1 MSSFPSATKPP
12 QEGSALAPV
21 ESRRGRRLVGR
32 LANGAEVTASV
43 MALCRARAVHAA
55 ELRAFGSFAWVE
67 LHEYDPQHRTWTEP
81 RRFNTPGTLLQ
92 LLGIVSQQDGELQFA
107 ATCTL
112 AYSGD
117 NGISVVGGYLV
128 RAEVHE
134 LEYVIESF
142 DDAPGTEV
150 NEDLAGSPR
159 AAATT
164 APSRAEHPSPTPS
177 PAHREPPP
185 RPATTPAVPSFTA
198 PPPAVSPPTSA
209 SGWGAVIAASAKRQ
223 TEADEEDE
231 AEDGEDLTDEPLRA
245 GDVIEH
251 PTFGRCAVERIE
263 GDHEFAQV
271 RLRNGR
277 LVRLSLD
284 VLRIVR
290 DGQEGSQ
297 RRYRAI
303 TPR

>member
-1 MSSFPSATKPP
+1 M
-12 QEGSALAPV
+12 APV

-32 LANGAEVTASV
+32 LASGSEVTASV
-43 MALCRARAVHAA
+43 LALCRARTVHAA

-67 LHEYDPQHRTWTEP
+67 LHEYDPLHGTWTEP
-81 RRFNTPGTLLQ
+81 RRFGTPGTLLQ
-92 LLGIVSQQDGELQFA
+92 LQGIVSQHDGELHLA

-128 RAEVHE
+128 RAEVHG
-134 LEYVIESF
+134 LEYVLESF
-142 DDAPGTEV
+142 DDAPEPGASES
-150 NEDLAGSPR
+150 LAAMPVAAPTVPAAVAAPPR
-159 AAATT
+159 ADPS
-164 APSRAEHPSPTPS
+164 APVPS

-185 RPATTPAVPSFTA
+185 RPVTPPAVPSFTA
-198 PPPAVSPPTSA
+198 ALPPVSPPTSA

-223 TEADEEDE
+223 TESEEAAEEEDP
-231 AEDGEDLTDEPLRA
+231 TDEPLRA
-245 GDVIEH
+245 GDVIDH

-263 GDHEFAQV
+263 GAHEFAQV

-284 VLRIVR
+284 VLQVVR
-290 DGQEGSQ
+290 DGQDGGQ

-303 TPR
+303 MPR